1 MVANPGVAEPAA
13 QPVGWG
19 CMKARY
25 KTKDAPGRSGNGTNQ
40 GVRSWPL
47 LPGILL
53 ADFGLLL
60 IGLAGWDALEARM
73 QTLLYSGGG
82 ILCLGGLILIW
93 TGTMKLAAAAREPAV
108 RSKDNCLAQIAPDSA
123 GNLPDFDWRSRPI
136 HVALR
141 H

>member
-1 MVANPGVAEPAA
+1 
-13 QPVGWG
+13 
-19 CMKARY
+19 MKARS

-73 QTLLYSGGG
+73 QALLYSGGG
-82 ILCLGGLILIW
+82 ILCLSGLILIW
-93 TGTMKLAAAAREPAV
+93 TGSIKLVATAHEPAI
-108 RSKDNCLAQIAPDSA
+108 RPKGKYLTQKALDSA